1 MPKTQNKLW
10 DLGEIVPVKYRCAVE
25 RTELLTDWDA
35 VSELADR
42 HVYAEHLVRE
52 RFDWEG
58 KGMQSGCIN
67 VAYVKTEV
75 LVEPL
80 EVCYSKSH
88 GGCRSW
94 IEI

>member
-1 MPKTQNKLW
+1 M
-10 DLGEIVPVKYRCAVE
+10 
-25 RTELLTDWDA
+25 LTDWDA